1 MCKCEGDLSHSGR
14 LLLLRFLW
22 NGAFFLSPA
31 APNDKDKSGW
41 ISHCESSGQIAHKV
55 ERLAQSPKGLWFG
68 TRQKQC
74 VLKPATLMIT
84 FKSIRRGSVAQW
96 DNLQIYTCGL
106 LMLCELFQLLSAQI
120 LFEIWC
126 VIRVSRPKDESST
139 TRVSQSPGQIA
150 QSVGGLVGAVVGSIA
165 AGWMSLSLTII
176 KLIWSNGKK

>member
-14 LLLLRFLW
+14 LLLLRLLR
-22 NGAFFLSPA
+22 NSAFFFSPA
-31 APNDKDKSGW
+31 APNDKDKSSW
-41 ISHCESSGQIAHKV
+41 ISHCESSGQIAHIV
-55 ERLAQSPKGLWFG
+55 ERLAQSPKGLWFR

-106 LMLCELFQLLSAQI
+106 LMLCKLFQLLTAQI

-126 VIRVSRPKDESST
+126 VIRVSRPKDEVVMSFPESRTDSSECW
-139 TRVSQSPGQIA
+139 G
-150 QSVGGLVGAVVGSIA
+150 
-165 AGWMSLSLTII
+165 AGWSCSWFDCCWLNVFESDNHKTHLV
-176 KLIWSNGKK
+176 KW